1 MKAIGLPLGISF
13 TFWFI
18 IGILRYL
25 TQKVSNLKKRDKV
38 GPYTASDIAVILPA
52 HNEEKVIR
60 SSIQYLKL
68 SLDKSQIY
76 VVSDGSNDKTYRRAK
91 IEGCHVSKLNPG
103 RGKAKAL
110 VYLLAKYKLFK
121 RYKLIFI
128 VDADT
133 KIDSG
138 FVPRALKL
146 FEEPNIV
153 AVFGSA
159 KIFWPQHI
167 IPSWKYYLISYRE
180 RLNRTLQYFL
190 VYGMTWKYTNTTFV
204 IPGFATIYRS
214 EILKKLEIDTPNLLI
229 EDFNLAFQ
237 VHKRRLGKIGYSPSM
252 IGWDQHPDNLSDY
265 WKQVKRWNIGFFQ
278 TIKKN
283 KIWPSFFWLSL
294 LVFSVEVF
302 LNSIFMLFLPFII
315 LLLSFRYLSGLDPAF
330 AGYYEVFKNTEPFGH
345 LDLTMILITIFL
357 LDYISTVIIGLINKK
372 PQFIFYGLFFF
383 FMHYVTSLILI
394 SSFIP
399 GFFGKSDGRWTS
411 PKRREE

>member
-18 IGILRYL
+18 IGILRFL
-25 TQKVSNLKKRDKV
+25 TQKVSNHKKRDKV

-52 HNEEKVIR
+52 HNEEKVVR

-76 VVSDGSNDKTYRRAK
+76 VVSDGSSDKTYRRAK

-110 VYLLAKYKLFK
+110 VYLLTTYRLFE

-146 FEEPNIV
+146 FEEPKIV

-204 IPGFATIYRS
+204 IPGFATIYKS

-315 LLLSFRYLSGLDPAF
+315 LFLLFGYLSRLDPAF

-345 LDLTMILITIFL
+345 LDLTAILITIFL